1 MFFFHISR
9 SPYESI
15 PMMSQK
21 QIQDV
26 SPEAAVV
33 AVLQEQGKSNISSG
47 AESGVK
53 KIMVRRRKPV
63 SSSVL
68 ADCNDGSGGG
78 GLRVFDEYLSRSGL
92 ESKVY
97 QQEGVSFCLSR
108 EASASP
114 NPRVFG
120 GIIADEMGLG
130 KTIVMIG
137 LILANLV
144 LVKRT
149 LIVVPVALI
158 SQWVAQL
165 KKTVIDSGFKRDLTI
180 AVYHGSSR
188 RKIVNVSSSG
198 SSGCGG
204 GRGGGWHLVSGTRSK
219 TSTTT
224 RPIDIVITTYGSVAM
239 EVPSS
244 SVSKKK
250 PISSVNSKPRLSL
263 LTFGADRVIFDEA
276 HHMRNKKN
284 RIFRGAMRLLGH
296 TADAA
301 DAPDAG
307 AVSRSSRPRI
317 WIVTGTPIQNKISD
331 LKSLCYILGFLP
343 CEVMHAEQQAFI
355 REHYVLRR
363 TKLSVGMISN
373 GAGTDIGDAD
383 RGLLKSLEHSNSKV
397 DWSDENELHLSREIH
412 SRAKKT
418 EDRSERLKLYT
429 RMRQMCVMPAL
440 ITTAVQPGNDA
451 GSSIDV
457 ETYNL
462 PVEKYK
468 NALSHQSKI
477 NRVVDIVMRELSVDP
492 NRKSLVFC
500 HFRREMLQIRDIIR
514 DRWSNSGSD
523 SDDGNIDIIDGS
535 VSGGRRNRILAA
547 SPQILLL
554 QIRTC
559 SEGLNL
565 QAYSDVYFVS
575 PNWNPCVED
584 QAIARCYRMGQTSQ
598 VRVFRFYMT
607 DFVGSGSGGDDGSS
621 IVNAEGEIGEGKEES
636 ITTLDNKCEATQERK
651 RILCREFLDRERVC
665 L

>member
-1 MFFFHISR
+1 
-9 SPYESI
+9 
-15 PMMSQK
+15 MSQK
-21 QIQDV
+21 QILDV
-26 SPEAAVV
+26 SPSTDPVPG
-33 AVLQEQGKSNISSG
+33 LQEEGKCSIPPGSG
-47 AESGVK
+47 YAGVK
-53 KIMVRRRKPV
+53 KITVRRRKPTTPG
-63 SSSVL
+63 L
-68 ADCNDGSGGG
+68 TNCSGGGGVGG
-78 GLRVFDEYLSRSGL
+78 GLRVFDEYLAKSGL
-92 ESKVY
+92 ESKGY
-97 QQEGVSFCLSR
+97 QQEGVSFCLQR
-108 EASASP
+108 ESSASP

-137 LILANLV
+137 LILANLA

-188 RKIVNVSSSG
+188 RKIVNVSSSE
-198 SSGCGG
+198 ST
-204 GRGGGWHLVSGTRSK
+204 GGGWHLLPGTRSK
-219 TSTTT
+219 TSATT

-250 PISSVNSKPRLSL
+250 PILSVNSKPRLSL

-296 TADAA
+296 TTDAA
-301 DAPDAG
+301 VDASDAS
-307 AVSRSSRPRI
+307 AAIAFSRTSRPRI

-343 CEVMHAEQQAFI
+343 CEVMHSEQQAFI

-363 TKLSVGMISN
+363 TKLSVGMICT
-373 GAGTDIGDAD
+373 GASTDAGEH
-383 RGLLKSLEHSNSKV
+383 GLLKSLEHSNSNV
-397 DWSDENELHLSREIH
+397 DWSNENELHLSREIH
-412 SRAKKT
+412 SRARNT

-440 ITTAVQPGNDA
+440 INSQPGNGY

-457 ETYNL
+457 ELYNL
-462 PVEKYK
+462 PVERYK

-477 NRVVDIVMRELSVDP
+477 NRLVDVVMRELSVDP
-492 NRKSLVFC
+492 TRKSLIFC
-500 HFRREMLQIRDIIR
+500 HFRREMLQIRDVIR
-514 DRWSNSGSD
+514 NRWLSSSSGD
-523 SDDGNIDIIDGS
+523 CDIDIIDGS

-547 SPQILLL
+547 SPQILIL

-607 DFVGSGSGGDDGSS
+607 DFVGGGGGSDGGDSGST
-621 IVNAEGEIGEGKEES
+621 VNAGEIGEEES

-651 RILCREFLDRERVC
+651 RILCREFLDQERVSC

>member
-1 MFFFHISR
+1 MFFFHMSR
-9 SPYESI
+9 SPCESI

-21 QIQDV
+21 QIPDV

-33 AVLQEQGKSNISSG
+33 ALLQEQGKSNISSG
-47 AESGVK
+47 DESGVK

-63 SSSVL
+63 SSSGL
-68 ADCNDGSGGG
+68 TTCSGSGGLG
-78 GLRVFDEYLSRSGL
+78 VFDEYLSKSGL
-92 ESKVY
+92 ESKIY
-97 QQEGVSFCLSR
+97 QKEGVSFCLSR

-198 SSGCGG
+198 SSSGCGG
-204 GRGGGWHLVSGTRSK
+204 GGGGGTWHLVSGTRSNS
-219 TSTTT
+219 STTT
-224 RPIDIVITTYGSVAM
+224 RPIDIVITTYGSVSM

-244 SVSKKK
+244 SVSKA
-250 PISSVNSKPRLSL
+250 PPSSKKPRLSL

-296 TADAA
+296 TAEA
-301 DAPDAG
+301 DAPDAP

-343 CEVMHAEQQAFI
+343 SEVMQADQQAFI

-373 GAGTDIGDAD
+373 GSGTDIGDAD
-383 RGLLKSLEHSNSKV
+383 HGLLKSLEHSNSKV

-451 GSSIDV
+451 GSSIEI

-468 NALSHQSKI
+468 NAISHQSKI
-477 NRVVDIVMRELSVDP
+477 NRVVDIVIRELSVDP

-500 HFRREMLQIRDIIR
+500 HFRREMLQIREIIR
-514 DRWSNSGSD
+514 ARLSNS
-523 SDDGNIDIIDGS
+523 DDNDIDIIDGS

-607 DFVGSGSGGDDGSS
+607 DFVGGGDSNSDHSGST
-621 IVNAEGEIGEGKEES
+621 VNTEGEILDEES
-636 ITTLDNKCEATQERK
+636 IITLDNKCEATQERK
-651 RILCREFLDRERVC
+651 RILCREFLDPERVSC

>member
-1 MFFFHISR
+1 
-9 SPYESI
+9 
-15 PMMSQK
+15 MMSQK
-21 QIQDV
+21 QIPDV

-33 AVLQEQGKSNISSG
+33 ALLQEQGKSNISSG
-47 AESGVK
+47 DESGVK

-63 SSSVL
+63 SSSGL
-68 ADCNDGSGGG
+68 TTCSGSGGLG
-78 GLRVFDEYLSRSGL
+78 VFDEYLSKSGL
-92 ESKVY
+92 ESKIY
-97 QQEGVSFCLSR
+97 QKEGVSFCLSR

-204 GRGGGWHLVSGTRSK
+204 GGTWHLVSGTRSNS
-219 TSTTT
+219 STTT
-224 RPIDIVITTYGSVAM
+224 RPIDIVITTYGSVSM

-244 SVSKKK
+244 SVSKA
-250 PISSVNSKPRLSL
+250 PLSSKKPRLSL

-296 TADAA
+296 TAEA
-301 DAPDAG
+301 DAPDAA

-343 CEVMHAEQQAFI
+343 SEVMQADQQAFI

-373 GAGTDIGDAD
+373 GSGTDIGDAD
-383 RGLLKSLEHSNSKV
+383 HGLLKSLEHSNSKV

-451 GSSIDV
+451 GSSIEI

-468 NALSHQSKI
+468 NAISHQSKI
-477 NRVVDIVMRELSVDP
+477 NRVVDIVIRELSVDP

-500 HFRREMLQIRDIIR
+500 HFRREMLQIREIIR
-514 DRWSNSGSD
+514 ARLSNS
-523 SDDGNIDIIDGS
+523 DDNDNIDIIDGS

-607 DFVGSGSGGDDGSS
+607 DFVGGRDSNSDHSGST
-621 IVNAEGEIGEGKEES
+621 VNTEGEILDEES
-636 ITTLDNKCEATQERK
+636 IITLDNKCEATQERK
-651 RILCREFLDRERVC
+651 RILCREFLDPERVSC

>member
-1 MFFFHISR
+1 MPSR
-9 SPYESI
+9 VNT
-15 PMMSQK
+15 MSQK
-21 QIQDV
+21 LLCESSVGTTGEKV
-26 SPEAAVV
+26 SRII
-33 AVLQEQGKSNISSG
+33 K
-47 AESGVK
+47 
-53 KIMVRRRKPV
+53 VRRKKV
-63 SSSVL
+63 
-68 ADCNDGSGGG
+68 DGLGGGGVGGDGVGGSG
-78 GLRVFDEYLSRSGL
+78 GLRVFDEYLLKAGL
-92 ESKVY
+92 ESKGY
-97 QQEGVSFCLSR
+97 QQEGVSFCLQR
-108 EASASP
+108 ESSASP

-137 LILANLV
+137 IILANLV

-165 KKTVIDSGFKRDLTI
+165 KKTVIDSGVKPDLTI

-188 RKIVNVSSSG
+188 RKIVNVSSSE
-198 SSGCGG
+198 STGCS
-204 GRGGGWHLVSGTRSK
+204 GGGWHLLPRTRSK
-219 TSTTT
+219 TSATTP

-250 PISSVNSKPRLSL
+250 PTSSVNTKPRLSL

-296 TADAA
+296 TSAA
-301 DAPDAG
+301 DNDDS
-307 AVSRSSRPRI
+307 VMTSTRSTPRI

-331 LKSLCYILGFLP
+331 LKSLCYILGFSP
-343 CEVMHAEQQAFI
+343 SEVMQREQQAFI

-363 TKLSVGMISN
+363 TKLSVGMIAAAGVVG
-373 GAGTDIGDAD
+373 GAS
-383 RGLLKSLEHSNSKV
+383 LKSLEHSNSRV
-397 DWSDENELHLSREIH
+397 DWSNENELHLSREIH
-412 SRAKKT
+412 SRATNTKDRT
-418 EDRSERLKLYT
+418 EKLKLYT

-440 ITTAVQPGNDA
+440 IMSSAAVAVPPSHLQQSGDNEVD
-451 GSSIDV
+451 
-457 ETYNL
+457 TYNL
-462 PVEKYK
+462 PVENYK
-468 NALSHQSKI
+468 IALSQQSKL
-477 NRVVDIVMRELSVDP
+477 NRVVDVVMRELSVDP
-492 NRKSLVFC
+492 TRKSLIFC
-500 HFRREMLQIRDIIR
+500 HFRREMIQIREIIR
-514 DRWSNSGSD
+514 ASSSSSSSSSSFNRGSGG
-523 SDDGNIDIIDGS
+523 DDIEIIDGS
-535 VSGGRRNRILAA
+535 VSGPRRNRILAS

-565 QAYSDVYFVS
+565 QEYSDVYFVS

-607 DFVGSGSGGDDGSS
+607 DFVAGDVDVNGGGGHDHDDVAAAGAGGGAGEEEEEASNKNISS
-621 IVNAEGEIGEGKEES
+621 
-636 ITTLDNKCEATQERK
+636 LDNKCEATQERK
-651 RILCREFLDRERVC
+651 RILCREFLDGGELCV
-665 L
+665 

>member
-1 MFFFHISR
+1 
-9 SPYESI
+9 
-15 PMMSQK
+15 MMSQK

-47 AESGVK
+47 AGSGVK

-63 SSSVL
+63 SSSGLV
-68 ADCNDGSGGG
+68 DCNDGSGGS

-137 LILANLV
+137 LILTNLV

-204 GRGGGWHLVSGTRSK
+204 VWHLVSGTRSK

-244 SVSKKK
+244 SVSKAA
-250 PISSVNSKPRLSL
+250 PSSKQPRLSL

-284 RIFRGAMRLLGH
+284 RIFRGAMHLLGN
-296 TADAA
+296 TADANA
-301 DAPDAG
+301 APA
-307 AVSRSSRPRI
+307 ASRSSRPRI

-343 CEVMHAEQQAFI
+343 SEVMQADQQAFI

-373 GAGTDIGDAD
+373 SAGTDIGDAD

-440 ITTAVQPGNDA
+440 ISNPVQPGNDA

-477 NRVVDIVMRELSVDP
+477 NRLVDIVMRELSVDP

-514 DRWSNSGSD
+514 DRRSSSSSD
-523 SDDGNIDIIDGS
+523 GDIDIIDGS

-607 DFVGSGSGGDDGSS
+607 DFVGGGGGDDGSS
-621 IVNAEGEIGEGKEES
+621 TVNAEGEIGEEES

-651 RILCREFLDRERVC
+651 RILCREFLDQERVSC